1 MNTISVQKD
10 VPVIGNYDVIVCG
23 GGPSG
28 IMAAVAAARVGA
40 KVALIER
47 YGFVGGMATAAL
59 IAPIS
64 VFRYNDQLVIG
75 GIPWE
80 FVQRMVEKDGAVVEM
95 PLGNVSYRTE
105 TFKLEAQRM
114 LLEAGV
120 TLYLH
125 AYISG
130 CKKDGQGRIT
140 HVIMESKS
148 GTEALSASY
157 LIDCTGDGDLCAMAG
172 VPMQTYEGAA
182 QPSSLIFLLGG
193 VDTDHVEKIHHSEQG
208 VNYHILPLQ
217 SRLRELAKTRKV
229 PNFGGPWAC
238 WTLTKGQLLMNV
250 TRIEADMTD
259 EREQTRAECQLR
271 EDVQTIIGLLK
282 EISEPF
288 KDAYLIETATQAG
301 VRESRHIKGAHILTG
316 EEYLAACPFEDA
328 VGRGCHPIDIHAGNT
343 SQQKCQFLEK
353 PAYIPYRSLYSE
365 EFPNLLVGGR
375 CFSADRVASASVRV
389 MASMMGLG
397 QAAGAAAGLC
407 VKEKIKVSEV
417 NTEMLRR
424 ILIEWGALL

>member
-1 MNTISVQKD
+1 MDTIRVEKN
-10 VPVIGNYDVIVCG
+10 VPVVGDYDVVVCG

-28 IMAAVAAARVGA
+28 IMAATAAARMGA
-40 KVALIER
+40 RVALIER
-47 YGFVGGMATAAL
+47 YGFVGGNATAAL
-59 IAPIS
+59 ISPIS
-64 VFRYNDQLVIG
+64 VFRYNDELVIG

-80 FVQRMVEKDGAVVEM
+80 FVQRMVAADGAVVEM
-95 PLGNVSYRTE
+95 PLGNISYRTE

-125 AYISG
+125 AFISG
-130 CKKDGQGRIT
+130 CEKDDHGRIT
-140 HVIMESKS
+140 HVVMESKS
-148 GTEALSASY
+148 GTQALSADY
-157 LIDCTGDGDLCAMAG
+157 VIDCTGDGDICAMAG
-172 VPMQTYEGAA
+172 VPMQTFEGAA
-182 QPSSLIFLLGG
+182 QPASLIFLLGG

-217 SRLRELAKTRKV
+217 SRLRELAETRKI

-238 WTLTKGQLLMNV
+238 WTMTKGQLLVNM

-271 EDVQTIIGLLK
+271 EDVQSFVSLLK

-288 KDAYLIETATQAG
+288 KDAYLIQTATQAG
-301 VRESRHIKGAHILTG
+301 VRESRHIEGEHILTG
-316 EEYLAACPFEDA
+316 EEYISAYPFEDA
-328 VGRGCHPIDIHAGNT
+328 VGRGCHPIDIHAGK
-343 SQQKCQFLEK
+343 SSDQRCQFLKK
-353 PAYIPYRSLYSE
+353 PAYIPYRSLYRK

-375 CFSADRVASASVRV
+375 CFSADREASASVRV

-397 QAAGAAAGLC
+397 QAAGVAAALCCQKGL
-407 VKEKIKVSEV
+407 EVSEV
-417 NTEMLRR
+417 DIRLLRH
-424 ILIEWGALL
+424 ILTEWGTVL